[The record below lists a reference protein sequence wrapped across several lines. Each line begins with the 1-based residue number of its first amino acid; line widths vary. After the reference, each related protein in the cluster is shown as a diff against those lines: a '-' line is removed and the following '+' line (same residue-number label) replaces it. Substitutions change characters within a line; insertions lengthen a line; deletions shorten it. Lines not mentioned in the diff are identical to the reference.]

1 MSKVYKIKHGDLFF
15 FLVIFFLSG
24 LIIGSTF
31 APVKEKEVVKY
42 VPSNITITG
51 TSVEMLLPAVDQEG
65 TGVVGKLITTIKPG
79 SGLVLVNVNDVIAQ
93 YNTQLS
99 GRTAAKA
106 ASSVSK
112 IDLSKL
118 DIIYTIKVNA
128 TAIEGPSA
136 GAAMAVSIIAALEN
150 KTLNDEVSITGVI
163 NEDGSISPAGAIL
176 EKARTAKEHG
186 IKTFLVPVN
195 QSLESKITPE
205 RQCRTADGIEYCSIR
220 YVEQGRTIGEIAD
233 LQVVEVSDI
242 EEALKYFV
250 K

>member
-1 MSKVYKIKHGDLFF
+1 MIQSYKIKGGDLFF
-15 FLVIFFLSG
+15 LLVIFFLSG

-31 APVKEKEVVKY
+31 APAKDKEVVRY
-42 VPSNITITG
+42 VPSNIAVAG
-51 TSVEMLLPAVDQEG
+51 TSVEMLIPAVDQEG
-65 TGVVGKLITTIKPG
+65 TGVVGTLITTIKPG

-99 GRTAAKA
+99 GRIAAKA
-106 ASSVSK
+106 ASLISK

-136 GAAMAVSIIAALEN
+136 GAAMAVSIVAALEN
-150 KTLNDEVSITGVI
+150 KTLNNEVSITGVI
-163 NEDGSISPAGAIL
+163 SEDGSIGPAGAIL

-195 QSLESKITPE
+195 QSFESKIRPE
-205 RQCRTADGIEYCSIR
+205 RECKLADSIEYCSIR
-220 YVEQGRTIGEIAD
+220 YVEKGRTVSEITD
-233 LQVVEVSDI
+233 LQILEVARL
-242 EEALKYFV
+242 EEAMRYFI